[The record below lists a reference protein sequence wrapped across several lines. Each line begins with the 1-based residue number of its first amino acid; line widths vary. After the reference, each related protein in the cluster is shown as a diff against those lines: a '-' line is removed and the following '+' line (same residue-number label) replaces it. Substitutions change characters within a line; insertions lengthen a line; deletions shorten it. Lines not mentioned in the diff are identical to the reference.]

1 MVFLFLIFVN
11 LVVRL
16 FHVIEDGLGEIAL
29 VTSTFLIILNVV
41 SIFLQVLQ
49 MMRLGL
55 VLLLMVLVAI

>member
-11 LVVRL
+11 LVFL
-16 FHVIEDGLGEIAL
+16 LIHVIKDGLGEIAL

-41 SIFLQVLQ
+41 SIFLEVLQ
-49 MMRLGL
+49 LVRLGL